1 MRKRFLWIAAA
12 LALIAIPAVIGL
24 VALRD
29 DDSSSSARRAAALV
43 AAGSATEYQLQLVPQ
58 GAMVAPHPGKEAI
71 EVESFSFGAE
81 NPTTIG
87 SATGGAGAG
96 KIKFNEFRVTKRV
109 DKASPA
115 LFKNM
120 AAGAHY
126 AKATLTLRKPAAKEP
141 YMTYSMETVFTTKID
156 HGGGSPE
163 VATEEITFVFGKLV
177 IQSTDRNAD
186 GTLSP
191 PVQYGWNQV
200 TNVSDDQIKP

>member
-29 DDSSSSARRAAALV
+29 DDSSSSARRPAALV
-43 AAGSATEYQLQLVPQ
+43 LAGSATEYQLQLTPQ
-58 GAMVAPHPGKEAI
+58 GAMTPAHGGKEAI
-71 EVESFSFGAE
+71 EIESFSFGAE

-96 KIKFNEFRVTKRV
+96 KVSFNEFQITKRV
-109 DKASPA
+109 DKASPV

-120 AAGAHY
+120 SAGAHY
-126 AKATLTLRKPAAKEP
+126 SKATLTVRKPAAKEP
-141 YMTYSMETVFTTKID
+141 YMTYVMETVFTTKVD

-163 VATEEITFVFGKLV
+163 VPTEQITFVFGKLV

-186 GTLSP
+186 GSAAA